1 MRAGAASGTTGPA
14 RRPDIGGLG
23 DARPPRIPATLY
35 RMGTAKD
42 RAAAASPP
50 TARASLVERLRLLE
64 EELSRA
70 QGELA
75 AIGGEQLPGLH
86 LVVEA
91 AGRRGLLPAGRVQ
104 EIVRLVATEPVPD
117 APPSILGTFVCRG
130 IPVVAVDLAALLG
143 VHRPPALDA
152 QIAVLAGA
160 PAVGLVVDRI
170 RGLHERPLLHAS
182 DHEEVP
188 GWEGSRLVSGLCT
201 VGHEVLPLLDPTP
214 VIASVREA
222 FA

>member
-1 MRAGAASGTTGPA
+1 
-14 RRPDIGGLG
+14 
-23 DARPPRIPATLY
+23 
-35 RMGTAKD
+35 MGTAKD
-42 RAAAASPP
+42 DTAAASPP

-64 EELSRA
+64 EELSKA

-104 EIVRLVATEPVPD
+104 EVVRLVATDPIPG

-130 IPVVAVDLAALLG
+130 VPVVAVDLAGLLG
-143 VHRPPALDA
+143 VSRPPALDA
-152 QIAVLAGA
+152 QIAVLVGS
-160 PAVGLVVDRI
+160 PSVGLVLDRI
-170 RGLHERPLLHAS
+170 MGLHERPVLHAAG
-182 DHEEVP
+182 HEEVP

-201 VGHEVLPLLDPTP
+201 TGGEVLPLLDPTP
-214 VIASVREA
+214 VIASVREE